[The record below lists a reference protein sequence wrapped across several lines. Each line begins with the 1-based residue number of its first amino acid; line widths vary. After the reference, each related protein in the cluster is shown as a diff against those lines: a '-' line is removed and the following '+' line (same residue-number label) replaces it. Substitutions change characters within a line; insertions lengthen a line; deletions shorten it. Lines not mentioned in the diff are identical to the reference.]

1 MKGYFIYYNKTS
13 ALLQASMM
21 AGAILAG
28 ASEEDVKK
36 VEEIAGDVGIA
47 FQIRDDI
54 LDVTSTTEVLGKP
67 VGSDEKNEKVTYL
80 TFAGLENATKDVT
93 RYSEAAIEKL
103 NSFPQKNDF
112 LNDLITYMID
122 REK

>member
-1 MKGYFIYYNKTS
+1 
-13 ALLQASMM
+13 MM

-28 ASEEDVKK
+28 ASDEDVRK
-36 VEEIAGDVGIA
+36 VEIIAGDVGIA

-80 TFAGLENATKDVT
+80 SFAGLEKATEDVA
-93 RYSEAAIEKL
+93 RYSEAAIEGL
-103 NSFPQKNDF
+103 DSFPQKNDF
-112 LNDLITYMID
+112 LNELITFMID